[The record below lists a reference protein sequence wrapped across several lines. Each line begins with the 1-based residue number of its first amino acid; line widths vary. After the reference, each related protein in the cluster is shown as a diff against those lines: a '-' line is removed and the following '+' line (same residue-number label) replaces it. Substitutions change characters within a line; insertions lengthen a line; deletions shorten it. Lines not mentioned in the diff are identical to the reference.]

1 MTSVSLAAAI
11 ELTTGRSARVLCPTE
26 CDPSLLRKKDRLC
39 RDEEELERQ
48 LRGAK
53 RIIADPL
60 LRPICPKDVPFAEL
74 PSEAFSGRLFRD
86 RIPDLVSRFDA
97 CLKEML

>member
-1 MTSVSLAAAI
+1 M
-11 ELTTGRSARVLCPTE
+11 
-26 CDPSLLRKKDRLC
+26 
-39 RDEEELERQ
+39 ERQ
-48 LRGAK
+48 LRAAK

-97 CLKEML
+97 YLKEML